1 MKRFSLCWIP
11 VALTL
16 SLAWGITAGASS
28 TFTDRTPTPPD
39 LQTSVRS
46 KPAPLPSPGEGTLFL
61 DITVPNGYH
70 IFAGSGLSVDA
81 GSIKGASLGAPAY
94 PKGVMDGDQ
103 PVLRGKVSIEI
114 PIHLKADIKGD
125 LQGTLK
131 LNWQGCQDFGEKVC
145 FLPSTDSVP
154 FSLKAAPA
162 KEIGQPARTAGQ
174 ILPESPAATAKTPP
188 GGREPA
194 PPAGTAGTS
203 PSPEKP
209 NAFQASAPGS
219 GSYQQRFSDAAK
231 NNVPLALALA
241 FLFGIL
247 SSLTPCVYP
256 VIPITV
262 AYIGSRSEGKGKGH
276 GFLLSL
282 AFVLGLAA
290 VYATLGAVSAKA
302 GAAFGSLTQTPW
314 VGVPIALLF
323 LVLALSMFNLFEF
336 KTPAFLANRIERTKQ
351 KTGGGGFVGAFFIGA
366 LSGLVASP
374 CIGPLILA
382 ILVVVAAT
390 GSVVLGFFY
399 LFAFALGMGVLFMV
413 IGTFSGVLASLPK
426 SGGWM
431 DGVRVFFGALIMAAA
446 FYFGGLYLP
455 RPVFWTAAGLALG
468 FIAGYL
474 LFGAQKHFF
483 SVPLRIAGIVLCAA
497 ALVGIMPLLPPV
509 VNEMAQQPS
518 TGAVAWHTDLD
529 GALAMARAKD
539 EPVLLDFRANWCVAC
554 VELEKKTWPKPD
566 VQKILRGVIPVRM
579 DMTDN
584 SPHNRALQKRYGVIG
599 LPTVILLS
607 PGGQEM
613 GRFVAF
619 KTPAEVISWYKEATS
634 GAGVSPK

>member
-11 VALTL
+11 VALAL
-16 SLAWGITAGASS
+16 SLAWGITAGATGS
-28 TFTDRTPTPPD
+28 FMDHTPTPPD

-46 KPAPLPSPGEGTLFL
+46 KPAPLPSPGDGTLFL
-61 DITVPNGYH
+61 DITVPTGYH
-70 IFAGSGLSVDA
+70 IFAGSGLSVDV
-81 GSIKGASLGAPAY
+81 SPITGASLGTPAY
-94 PKGVMDGDQ
+94 PKGTREGDQ

-114 PIHLKADIKGD
+114 PIHLKSGIKGAIK
-125 LQGTLK
+125 GALK

-145 FLPSTDSVP
+145 FLPTTDGVP
-154 FSLKAAPA
+154 FSLKVVPA
-162 KEIGQPARTAGQ
+162 KEDEHPARTAGQ
-174 ILPESPAATAKTPP
+174 VQPAGPAKTEGPS
-188 GGREPA
+188 
-194 PPAGTAGTS
+194 S
-203 PSPEKP
+203 PPEKP
-209 NAFQASAPGS
+209 AALQASASGS

-336 KTPAFLANRIERTKQ
+336 KTPAFITNRIERTKQ
-351 KTGGGGFVGAFFIGA
+351 NTGGGGFVGAFFIGA

-431 DGVRVFFGALIMAAA
+431 DGVRVFFGALILAAA
-446 FYFGGLYLP
+446 FYFGGLYMP
-455 RPVFWTAAGLALG
+455 RPLFWTAAGLALG
-468 FIAGYL
+468 FISGYL

-483 SVPLRIAGIVLCAA
+483 SIPLRIAGIALCAA
-497 ALVGIMPLLPPV
+497 ALVGIMPLLPPA
-509 VNEMAQQPS
+509 VNEMAAQSS
-518 TGAVAWHTDLD
+518 TGTVAWHTDLD
-529 GALAMARAKD
+529 GAFATARAKD

-554 VELEKKTWPKPD
+554 VELEKKTWPEPD
-566 VQKILRGVIPVRM
+566 VQKILRDVIPVRM

-584 SPHNRALQKRYGVIG
+584 TPHNRALQKRFGVVG

-607 PGGQEM
+607 PGGREL

-619 KTPAEVISWYKEATS
+619 KTPAEVISWYKETTS
-634 GAGVSPK
+634 GAGASPK